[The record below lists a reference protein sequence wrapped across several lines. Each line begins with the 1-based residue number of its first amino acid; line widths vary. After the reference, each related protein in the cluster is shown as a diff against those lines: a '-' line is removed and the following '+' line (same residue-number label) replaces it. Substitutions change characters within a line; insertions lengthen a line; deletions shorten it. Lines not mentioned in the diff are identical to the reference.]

1 MAKSIQFTPEE
12 WAQLKLKMAKDQELE
27 KASVFM
33 IREVMKRELGF
44 TTRMHRQW
52 DPGMVNFQEYVLLDF
67 WNDEKET
74 FFRLKYL

>member
-1 MAKSIQFTPEE
+1 MAKSIQFTVEE
-12 WAQLKLKMAKDQELE
+12 WTQLRLKIAKDHEL
-27 KASVFM
+27 KPSVFM

-52 DPGMVNFQEYVLLDF
+52 DPGMINYQEHVVLDF
-67 WNDEKET
+67 CNNEKET

>member
-1 MAKSIQFTPEE
+1 MSKSIQFTVEE
-12 WAQLKLKMAKDQELE
+12 WAQLKLEMTKDHEL
-27 KASVFM
+27 KPSIFM

-44 TTRMHRQW
+44 TTRIHCQW
-52 DPGMVNFQEYVLLDF
+52 DPGMVNYQEHILLDF